1 MAKMPKR
8 ITYGIVAIND
18 RQIPHAYQIPIIT
31 AHLRAKIIPERV
43 SIGNTA
49 CVSVRMQVRT
59 ERRKSVQSMV
69 ILAGRIYNFICRACR
84 IKYSLDLKL
93 GEMGIH

>member
-18 RQIPHAYQIPIIT
+18 WQIPRAYQIPIIT

-43 SIGNTA
+43 SVGNRA
-49 CVSVRMQVRT
+49 CVSVRMWVRT

-69 ILAGRIYNFICRACR
+69 ILAGRICIFIGRICR
-84 IKYSLDLKL
+84 IKYSLDVKL
-93 GEMGIH
+93 GELGMV

>member
-1 MAKMPKR
+1 MARLPKR

-18 RQIPHAYQIPIIT
+18 WQIPRTYQIPIIT

-49 CVSVRMQVRT
+49 CVSVRMQART
-59 ERRKSVQSMV
+59 ECRKSIQSMV
-69 ILAGRIYNFICRACR
+69 ILAGRIYNFICRACG
-84 IKYSLDLKL
+84 IKYSIDIKL